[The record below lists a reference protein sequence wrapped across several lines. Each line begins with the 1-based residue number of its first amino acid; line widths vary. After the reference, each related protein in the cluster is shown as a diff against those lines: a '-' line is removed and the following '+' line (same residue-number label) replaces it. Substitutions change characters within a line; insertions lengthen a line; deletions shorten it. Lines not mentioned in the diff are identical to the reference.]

1 MNCEFPTNSNK
12 CFYVCKH
19 SLNMIKVNKIPT
31 FYIPKN
37 ILGNVVIEYVKK
49 LNVFWGKT
57 YVQFGSAAS
66 VVELQWLALLPLL
79 YLHPLRS

>member
-1 MNCEFPTNSNK
+1 MKCEFPTNSNK

-37 ILGNVVIEYVKK
+37 IIGIVVIEYVKK
-49 LNVFWGKT
+49 LNVLKERPMSNLE
-57 YVQFGSAAS
+57 VP
-66 VVELQWLALLPLL
+66 LQWWNC
-79 YLHPLRS
+79 SG